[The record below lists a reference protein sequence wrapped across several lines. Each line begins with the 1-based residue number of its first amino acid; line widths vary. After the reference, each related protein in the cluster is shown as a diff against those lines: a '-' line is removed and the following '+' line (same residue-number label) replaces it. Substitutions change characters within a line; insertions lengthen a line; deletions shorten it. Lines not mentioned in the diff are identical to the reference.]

1 MNARQKGLVA
11 VHKVKKVLQA
21 RGETVEGPGYKPL
34 FFKGKMIAVHSDYFG
49 AFDLM
54 AFSEIK
60 CLYGLQVCDIK
71 NKLRNAKKIYDI
83 AGCGDLWCHMGVRK
97 GFNKY
102 LVIEVDGKMHIE
114 LVEENV
120 K

>member
-1 MNARQKGLVA
+1 MNNRSRGLQTVR
-11 VHKVKKVLQA
+11 KVKAILQK

-54 AFSEIK
+54 AFSKIK
-60 CLYGLQVCDIK
+60 CLYGIQVCDIK

-83 AGCGDLWCHMGVRK
+83 AGYGDLWCYMGMRK

-102 LVIEVDGKMHIE
+102 LVTALNGEMHIE
-114 LVEENV
+114 LIKEGV